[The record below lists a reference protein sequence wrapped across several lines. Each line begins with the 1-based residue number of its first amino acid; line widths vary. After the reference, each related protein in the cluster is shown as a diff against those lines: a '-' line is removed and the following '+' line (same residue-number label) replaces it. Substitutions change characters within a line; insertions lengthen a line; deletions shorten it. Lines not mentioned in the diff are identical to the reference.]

1 MHKLSAVFIAFAFLV
16 SCKGQEEKWVRYIA
30 DTAGNAID
38 TMNITFYEN
47 KIVLEAAGAW
57 NWTRRDKEAHNDI
70 FEYKILDRLDLPS
83 DPRKTMYLLKTD
95 NGAELNFCVYRVEK
109 DRAAINFGQLA
120 YNPSFKGEQ
129 ARGQFDSASVVQ
141 ELETM
146 SWQSPWF
153 YSDSLVDHLK
163 TLRGFVSVN
172 SDTALWYYKTRLE
185 YVKQHK
191 DRIARWGKPGYNY
204 LYEEPATAA
213 MEAKGYNPWRVYSQL
228 LATGYYPGDS
238 AAAKINDE
246 YRALLETIK

>member
-1 MHKLSAVFIAFAFLV
+1 MHKLSAVFVAFAFLI

-30 DTAGNAID
+30 DTAGNAVD
-38 TMNITFYEN
+38 TMNITFYEK
-47 KIVLEAAGAW
+47 KIVLEAGGLW
-57 NWTRRDKEAHNDI
+57 NWTRQDKEKHSDI
-70 FEYKILDRLDLPS
+70 FEYEILEQQHLSS

-95 NGAELNFCVYRVEK
+95 NGAELNFCIYRVEK
-109 DRAAINFGQLA
+109 DRAAINFGQLT
-120 YNPSFKGEQ
+120 YSPSLNEKQ
-129 ARGQFDSASVVQ
+129 LHHPLDSAAVMK

-146 SWQSPWF
+146 SWQSPLF
-153 YSDSLVDHLK
+153 YSDSLADHLK

-191 DRIARWGKPGYNY
+191 GRFERWGKPGYNY
-204 LYEEPATAA
+204 LYEEPGAAA

-228 LATGYYPGDS
+228 MATGYFPGDS
-238 AAAKINDE
+238 ALAKINDE